1 MTPVASPHRSS
12 IRITPP
18 RTGLPSLAVL
28 VLSALSGRLG
38 GQAVLEGV
46 MMRGPERLTVAVRRP
61 DNRIGVMM
69 QSSRSRSGRG
79 LARIPIIRGIIVTWE
94 GLRLGVRALTES
106 AKVVSGEDE
115 SPTRGS
121 ISRAGMGVTVIVAL
135 AVAVALFFLTPLL
148 VTRQVLDLQPGTTF
162 WLVEG
167 GVRILVL
174 VLYLL
179 GLGLIPDMR
188 RMMQYHA
195 AEHMVIHA
203 YEAGQPIDAQ
213 TAATHP
219 RHHPRCGTALLLVIM
234 IVAIIVFAA
243 VGDRAA
249 WVLVASRVAG
259 LPLIAG
265 VAYEIMRFIASAQD
279 SVIGRALAAPGNLL
293 QRLTTR
299 TPTHEHLEVASVAL
313 RRLLGVDPSITDSAS
328 KAEVLA

>member
-1 MTPVASPHRSS
+1 
-12 IRITPP
+12 
-18 RTGLPSLAVL
+18 
-28 VLSALSGRLG
+28 
-38 GQAVLEGV
+38 

-79 LARIPIIRGIIVTWE
+79 LARIPILRGIIVTWE

-115 SPTRGS
+115 APTRGS
-121 ISRAGMGVTVIVAL
+121 ISRAGMGVTIVVAL
-135 AVAVALFFLTPLL
+135 AAAVALFFLVPLL
-148 VTRQVLDLQPGTTF
+148 VTRQLLDLQPGTTF

-179 GLGLIPDMR
+179 ALGLIPDMR

-203 YEAGQPIDAQ
+203 YEAGQPIDAR

-219 RHHPRCGTALLLVIM
+219 RHHARCGTGLLLAIM
-234 IVAIIVFAA
+234 IIAIIVFAA
-243 VGDRAA
+243 IGDRDP
-249 WVLVASRVAG
+249 WVLVASRVTG
-259 LPLIAG
+259 IPLIAG
-265 VAYEIMRFIASAQD
+265 VAYEVMRLIASAQD
-279 SVIGRALAAPGNLL
+279 SIIGRALAVPGYLL

-299 TPTHEHLEVASVAL
+299 TPTADHLEVACVAL
-313 RRLLGVDPSITDSAS
+313 RRLLGVDPSITDPAS

>member
-1 MTPVASPHRSS
+1 ML
-12 IRITPP
+12 I
-18 RTGLPSLAVL
+18 
-28 VLSALSGRLG
+28 LSALSGRLG

-79 LARIPIIRGIIVTWE
+79 LARIPILRGIIVTWE

-115 SPTRGS
+115 APTRGS
-121 ISRAGMGVTVIVAL
+121 ISRAGMGVTIVVAL
-135 AVAVALFFLTPLL
+135 AAAVALFFLVPLL
-148 VTRQVLDLQPGTTF
+148 VTRQLLDLQPGTTF

-179 GLGLIPDMR
+179 ALGLIPDMR

-203 YEAGQPIDAQ
+203 YEAGQPIDAR

-219 RHHPRCGTALLLVIM
+219 RHHARCGTGLLLAIM
-234 IVAIIVFAA
+234 IIAIIVFAA
-243 VGDRAA
+243 IGDRDP

-259 LPLIAG
+259 IPLIAG
-265 VAYEIMRFIASAQD
+265 VAYEVMRLIASAQD
-279 SVIGRALAAPGNLL
+279 SIIGRALAVPGYLL

-299 TPTHEHLEVASVAL
+299 TPTADHLEVACVAL
-313 RRLLGVDPSITDSAS
+313 RRLLGVDPSITDPAS

>member
-1 MTPVASPHRSS
+1 
-12 IRITPP
+12 
-18 RTGLPSLAVL
+18 
-28 VLSALSGRLG
+28 
-38 GQAVLEGV
+38 

-79 LARIPIIRGIIVTWE
+79 LARIPILRGIIVTWE
-94 GLRLGVRALTES
+94 GLRLGVRALAES

-115 SPTRGS
+115 APTRGS
-121 ISRAGMGVTVIVAL
+121 ISRAGMGVTIVVAL
-135 AVAVALFFLTPLL
+135 AAAVALFFLVPLL
-148 VTRQVLDLQPGTTF
+148 VTRQLLDLQPGTTF

-179 GLGLIPDMR
+179 ALGLIPDMR

-203 YEAGQPIDAQ
+203 YEAGQPIDAR

-219 RHHPRCGTALLLVIM
+219 RHHARCGTGLLLAIM
-234 IVAIIVFAA
+234 IIAIIVFAA
-243 VGDRAA
+243 IGDRDP

-259 LPLIAG
+259 IPLIAG
-265 VAYEIMRFIASAQD
+265 VAYEVMRLIASAQD
-279 SVIGRALAAPGNLL
+279 SIIGRALAVPGYLL

-299 TPTHEHLEVASVAL
+299 TPTADHLEVACVAL
-313 RRLLGVDPSITDSAS
+313 RRLLGVDPSITDPAS

>member
-1 MTPVASPHRSS
+1 
-12 IRITPP
+12 
-18 RTGLPSLAVL
+18 
-28 VLSALSGRLG
+28 
-38 GQAVLEGV
+38 

-79 LARIPIIRGIIVTWE
+79 LARIPILRGIIVTWE

-115 SPTRGS
+115 APTRGS
-121 ISRAGMGVTVIVAL
+121 ISRAGMGVTIVVAL
-135 AVAVALFFLTPLL
+135 AAAVALFFLVPLL
-148 VTRQVLDLQPGTTF
+148 VTRQLLDLQPGTTF

-179 GLGLIPDMR
+179 ALGLIPDMR

-203 YEAGQPIDAQ
+203 YEAGQPIDAR

-219 RHHPRCGTALLLVIM
+219 RHHARCGTGLLLAIM
-234 IVAIIVFAA
+234 IIAIIVFAA
-243 VGDRAA
+243 IGDRDP

-259 LPLIAG
+259 IPLIAG
-265 VAYEIMRFIASAQD
+265 VAYEVMRLIASAQD
-279 SVIGRALAAPGNLL
+279 SIIGRALAVPGYLL

-299 TPTHEHLEVASVAL
+299 TPTADHLEVACVAL
-313 RRLLGVDPSITDSAS
+313 RRLLGVDPSITDPAS

>member
-1 MTPVASPHRSS
+1 
-12 IRITPP
+12 
-18 RTGLPSLAVL
+18 
-28 VLSALSGRLG
+28 
-38 GQAVLEGV
+38 

-79 LARIPIIRGIIVTWE
+79 LARIPILRGIIVTWE
-94 GLRLGVRALTES
+94 GLRLGVRALAES

-115 SPTRGS
+115 APTRGS
-121 ISRAGMGVTVIVAL
+121 ISRAGMGVTIVVAL
-135 AVAVALFFLTPLL
+135 AAAVALFFLVPLL
-148 VTRQVLDLQPGTTF
+148 VTRQLLDLQPGTTF

-179 GLGLIPDMR
+179 ALGLIPDMR

-203 YEAGQPIDAQ
+203 YEAGQPIDAR

-219 RHHPRCGTALLLVIM
+219 RHHARCGTGLLLAIM
-234 IVAIIVFAA
+234 IIAIIVFAA
-243 VGDRAA
+243 IGDRDP
-249 WVLVASRVAG
+249 WVLVASRVTG
-259 LPLIAG
+259 IPLIAG
-265 VAYEIMRFIASAQD
+265 VAYEVMRLIASAQD
-279 SVIGRALAAPGNLL
+279 SIIGRALAVPGYLL

-299 TPTHEHLEVASVAL
+299 TPTADHLEVACVAL
-313 RRLLGVDPSITDSAS
+313 RRLLGVDPSITDPAS